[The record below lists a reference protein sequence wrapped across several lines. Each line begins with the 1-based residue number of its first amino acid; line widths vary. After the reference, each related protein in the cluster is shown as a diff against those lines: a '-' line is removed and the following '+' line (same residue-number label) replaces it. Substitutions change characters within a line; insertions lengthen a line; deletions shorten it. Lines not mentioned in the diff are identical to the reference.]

1 MRPIPLILLPGMGA
15 RAEIYAAQFAE
26 FPELIVPVWLPP
38 LAREPLPEY
47 ARRMAGAVDPGTP
60 CIIGGTS
67 FGGFVAV
74 EMRRHLDCRGC
85 ILISSVRS
93 PRDLPR
99 RVRMLHAVSPLF
111 APWACRLA
119 VAAAPLASRI
129 LKPVL
134 KPAATK
140 FLRQVASADAAF
152 LRWAIWATLR
162 WRDENPGRDR
172 AGDRLPPIRLIH
184 GTRDHILPAH
194 RVHADEFVSG
204 AGHLLVMTH
213 AERANVF
220 IRRAAADFARDY

>member
-26 FPELIVPVWLPP
+26 FPELIVPDWLPP
-38 LAREPLPEY
+38 LAREPLPDY
-47 ARRMAGAVDPGTP
+47 ACRMARAVDPGTP

-162 WRDENPGRDR
+162 WGKGADQSAEPG
-172 AGDRLPPIRLIH
+172 PSIPIRHIH
-184 GTRDHILPAH
+184 GTRDRILPASL
-194 RVHADEFVSG
+194 VHADELVPD

-213 AERANVF
+213 AAQTNGF
-220 IRRAAADFARDY
+220 IRKAIAGF

>member
-26 FPELIVPVWLPP
+26 FPELIVPAWLPP

-47 ARRMAGAVDPGTP
+47 ARRMALAVNPAVP

-93 PRDLPR
+93 PHDLPR
-99 RVRMLHAVSPLF
+99 RVRLLQNVAPLF

-119 VAAAPLASRI
+119 VASAPLASRI

-134 KPAATK
+134 SAAATR
-140 FLRQVASADAAF
+140 FLRQVATADATF
-152 LRWAIWATLR
+152 LRWATWATLH
-162 WRDENPGRDR
+162 WRESATDRDR
-172 AGDRLPPIRLIH
+172 ADSHLCPIRLIH
-184 GTRDHILPAH
+184 GARDRILPTH
-194 RVHADEFVSG
+194 RVHANELVPG
-204 AGHLLVMTH
+204 AGHLLVLTH
-213 AERANVF
+213 TERVNSF
-220 IRRAAADFARDY
+220 IRRVAAEFARNC